1 MIDKIISIN
10 NNINNMTVQQLI
22 DELNK
27 VEDKSKIVLQSDWSD
42 VDFLDITT
50 NEFAVILM

>member
-1 MIDKIISIN
+1 
-10 NNINNMTVQQLI
+10 MTVQQLI

-27 VEDKSKIVLQSDWSD
+27 VEDKSKIMLQSDWSD
-42 VDFLDITT
+42 VDFLDIAT